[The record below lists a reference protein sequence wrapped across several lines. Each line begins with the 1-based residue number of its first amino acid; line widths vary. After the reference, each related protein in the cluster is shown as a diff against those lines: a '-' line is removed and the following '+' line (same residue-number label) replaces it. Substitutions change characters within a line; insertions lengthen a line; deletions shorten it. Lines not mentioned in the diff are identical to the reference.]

1 MSSTLGDIYHKN
13 RVLKGCLEHLT
24 NGSDSYMDSML
35 NTSYFH
41 PGGVNYCVLLGK
53 KGDNHR

>member
-24 NGSDSYMDSML
+24 YGSNSYMDSML
-35 NTSYFH
+35 NTCYFH
-41 PGGVNYCVLLGK
+41 PGGVNYCVLHSK
-53 KGDNHR
+53 EWEDYR